1 MAKTTQSGG
10 VLLLNQLKESIIMKT
25 LEVLFVL
32 FLDELDHFICEHM
45 VFFHLQVD
53 LRHRDEV
60 KDSSVVDIGID
71 LSEFYQSVEWDI
83 LEVPAERS
91 VHGLISYR
99 Y

>member
-1 MAKTTQSGG
+1 
-10 VLLLNQLKESIIMKT
+10 
-25 LEVLFVL
+25 
-32 FLDELDHFICEHM
+32 
-45 VFFHLQVD
+45 
-53 LRHRDEV
+53 V

-91 VHGLISYR
+91 VHGQISYR